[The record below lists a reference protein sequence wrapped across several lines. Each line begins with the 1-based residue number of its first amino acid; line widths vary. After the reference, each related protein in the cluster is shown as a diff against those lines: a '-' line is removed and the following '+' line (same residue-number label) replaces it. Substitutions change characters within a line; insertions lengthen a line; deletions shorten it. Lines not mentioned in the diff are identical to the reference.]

1 MELSIP
7 IVVISFVFAIIGW
20 LLSNKDKK
28 QAEEID
34 KLFQLHKEDADK
46 LSALQIYIAGQH
58 YERKDLDLRFDKLET
73 SISKSFDAL
82 REDVR
87 DMARALHENINKHHR
102 DVQ

>member
-1 MELSIP
+1 MEISIP

-34 KLFQLHKEDADK
+34 TLFKLHKEDADK

-58 YERKDLDLRFDKLET
+58 YERKDLDLKFDKLET
-73 SISKSFDAL
+73 SISKGFDGL

-87 DMARALHENINKHHR
+87 DMTKALHEHLSNHHR
-102 DVQ
+102 GMQ